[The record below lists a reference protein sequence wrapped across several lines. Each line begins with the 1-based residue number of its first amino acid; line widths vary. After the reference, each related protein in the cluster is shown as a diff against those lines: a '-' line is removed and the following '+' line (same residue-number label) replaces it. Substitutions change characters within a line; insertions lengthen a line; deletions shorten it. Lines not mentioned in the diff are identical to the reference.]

1 MDYGIRGRVAVVTGA
16 DSGIGLATTKMLVAE
31 GVRVAMS
38 DQYPASL
45 EAAATTLRDV
55 GEVFPIAAD
64 LNSTEQAQA
73 LRRAVVDKL
82 GAPSIIVN
90 AAGIT
95 GATGPFHEVD
105 ETGWISTLDTDLMG
119 AVRLL
124 QAFIPDMRGEGWGRI
139 VLIASENARQPYPD
153 ELPYDAAKAA
163 ILNLAKGL
171 SKTYASEGIL
181 VNTVSPAFIA
191 TPMTDAMMDKRARQ
205 KGGSREQ
212 AIESF
217 LREQRPT
224 LALRRRG
231 EADEVAAAIV
241 FLCSAQ
247 ASFITGSDLRVD
259 GGSVASI

>member
-1 MDYGIRGRVAVVTGA
+1 MDYGIRGRVAIVTGA
-16 DSGIGLATTKMLVAE
+16 DSGIGLATAKLLAAE

-45 EAAATTLRDV
+45 EATAASLREVGDV
-55 GEVFPIAAD
+55 AAFAAD
-64 LNSTEQAQA
+64 LTSTEQARA
-73 LRRAVVDKL
+73 LRDAVVDRL
-82 GAPSIIVN
+82 GPPSIIVN

-95 GATGPFHEVD
+95 GAAGKFHDVD
-105 ETGWISTLDTDLMG
+105 EAGWISTLDTDLMG

-124 QAFIPDMRGEGWGRI
+124 QAFIPDMRGQGWGRV
-139 VLIASENARQPYPD
+139 VLIASENARQPYTD
-153 ELPYDAAKAA
+153 ELPYNAAKAA

-205 KGGSREQ
+205 TGASREH
-212 AIESF
+212 AVTSF

-224 LALRRRG
+224 LELKRRG
-231 EADEVAAAIV
+231 EAHEVAAAIV

-247 ASFITGSDLRVD
+247 ASFITGADLRVD